1 MSHRKHHTV
10 FNELLNRYDTLFIS
24 VVGKHFKNKE
34 EAQDVYQDFLMHLL
48 MLVETHYEDSLD
60 LINTASWLKAV
71 VSNFCKSAI
80 RQKNAKRKI
89 KIDRAGFSA
98 LHIENYS
105 LPEETSPFVIK
116 NEQGQQVIDM
126 ADVIKHLLGLLSKKD
141 ALTLKMK
148 YYYGKSSSLIGKK
161 LNIKH
166 VDVKISRIKASLI
179 KRSGIEKLRD
189 LEPFFMKNN

>member
-48 MLVETHYEDSLD
+48 MLVETHYEDLLD

-179 KRSGIEKLRD
+179 KRSGIEKLSD

>member
-105 LPEETSPFVIK
+105 FPEETSPFVIK

-148 YYYGKSSSLIGKK
+148 YYYGKSSSLIGEK

-179 KRSGIEKLRD
+179 KRSGIEKLSD

>member
-48 MLVETHYEDSLD
+48 ILVETHYEDSLD

-80 RQKNAKRKI
+80 RQKNPKRKI

-179 KRSGIEKLRD
+179 KRAGIEKLSD

>member
-1 MSHRKHHTV
+1 
-10 FNELLNRYDTLFIS
+10 
-24 VVGKHFKNKE
+24 
-34 EAQDVYQDFLMHLL
+34 
-48 MLVETHYEDSLD
+48 MLVETHYEDLLD

-116 NEQGQQVIDM
+116 NEQGHQVIDM

-166 VDVKISRIKASLI
+166 VDVKISRIKANLI
-179 KRSGIEKLRD
+179 KRSGIEKISD
-189 LEPFFMKNN
+189 LEAYFLGDD

>member
-80 RQKNAKRKI
+80 RQKNPKRKI

-116 NEQGQQVIDM
+116 NEQGQQVIEM
-126 ADVIKHLLGLLSKKD
+126 ADVMKHLLGLLSKKD

-166 VDVKISRIKASLI
+166 VDVKISRIKATLV
-179 KRSGIEKLRD
+179 KRSGIEKLSD
-189 LEPFFMKNN
+189 LELFFMKNN

>member
-48 MLVETHYEDSLD
+48 MLVETHYEDLLD

-189 LEPFFMKNN
+189 LEPFFMKKN

>member
-1 MSHRKHHTV
+1 MSHRKHHAV

-48 MLVETHYEDSLD
+48 MLVETHFEDSLD

-105 LPEETSPFVIK
+105 FTEETSPFVIK
-116 NEQGQQVIDM
+116 NEQGQQVIDI
-126 ADVIKHLLGLLSKKD
+126 ADVVKHLLGLLSKKD

-166 VDVKISRIKASLI
+166 VDVKISRIKASLM
-179 KRSGIEKLRD
+179 KLSGIEKLSD
-189 LEPFFMKNN
+189 LEPYFMKKN

>member
-105 LPEETSPFVIK
+105 FPEETSPFVIK

-166 VDVKISRIKASLI
+166 VDVKISRIKASLV
-179 KRSGIEKLRD
+179 KRSGIEKLSD

>member
-166 VDVKISRIKASLI
+166 VDVKISRIKANLI
-179 KRSGIEKLRD
+179 KRSGIEKISD
-189 LEPFFMKNN
+189 LEAYFLGDD

>member
-10 FNELLNRYDTLFIS
+10 FNELLNRYDSLFIS

-89 KIDRAGFSA
+89 KIDRAGFSS
-98 LHIENYS
+98 LNIENYFV
-105 LPEETSPFVIK
+105 LEEVSPFAIQ
-116 NEQGQQVIDM
+116 NEQGQQVIDI
-126 ADVIKHLLGLLSKKD
+126 ADVMNHLLGLLSKKD

-166 VDVKISRIKASLI
+166 VDVKISRIKASLM
-179 KRSGIEKLRD
+179 KRSGIEKSSD
-189 LEPFFMKNN
+189 LEAYFMGND

>member
-166 VDVKISRIKASLI
+166 VDVKISRIKVSLV
-179 KRSGIEKLRD
+179 KRSGIEKLSD

>member
-179 KRSGIEKLRD
+179 KRSGIEKLND

>member
-1 MSHRKHHTV
+1 MSHRKYHTV
-10 FNELLNRYDTLFIS
+10 FNELLNRYDSIFIS

-105 LPEETSPFVIK
+105 LQEETSPFVIK

-166 VDVKISRIKASLI
+166 VDVKISRIKVSLV
-179 KRSGIEKLRD
+179 KRSGIEKLSD

>member
-10 FNELLNRYDTLFIS
+10 FNELLNRYDSLFIS
-24 VVGKHFKNKE
+24 VIGKHFKKKE

-48 MLVETHYEDSLD
+48 VLVEIHYEDSLD

-80 RQKNAKRKI
+80 RQKNAN
-89 KIDRAGFSA
+89 FV
-98 LHIENYS
+98 L
-105 LPEETSPFVIK
+105 EEVSPFAIQ
-116 NEQGQQVIDM
+116 NEQGQQVLDI
-126 ADVIKHLLGLLSKKD
+126 ADVMNHLLGLLSKKD

-148 YYYGKSSSLIGKK
+148 YYYGKSSSLIGRK

-166 VDVKISRIKASLI
+166 VDVKISRIKASLM
-179 KRSGIEKLRD
+179 KRSGIEKLSD
-189 LEPFFMKNN
+189 LEAYFMGND

>member
-34 EAQDVYQDFLMHLL
+34 EAQDVYQDFIMHLL

-166 VDVKISRIKASLI
+166 VDVKISRIKANLM
-179 KRSGIEKLRD
+179 KRSGIEKISD
-189 LEPFFMKNN
+189 LEAYFLGDD

>member
-166 VDVKISRIKASLI
+166 VDVKISRIKASLV

>member
-24 VVGKHFKNKE
+24 VVGKHFKNIE

-105 LPEETSPFVIK
+105 FPEETSPFVIK

-179 KRSGIEKLRD
+179 KRSGIEKLSD

>member
-48 MLVETHYEDSLD
+48 MLVETHYEDLLD

-166 VDVKISRIKASLI
+166 VDVKISRIKASLV
-179 KRSGIEKLRD
+179 KRSGIEKLSD